1 MAGAF
6 RTLPPALSLTILDPK
21 LTFSEAETQRGVQVW
36 RCLGLGSRLQDM
48 GRFEIMFENVS
59 KLLV

>member
-6 RTLPPALSLTILDPK
+6 RTFPPALSLSILDPK

-36 RCLGLGSRLQDM
+36 RFSGLDSGLQ
-48 GRFEIMFENVS
+48 N
-59 KLLV
+59 L